1 MDSMALVMEK
11 LARATA
17 MGSSALRSHDISQ
30 VERFEQKL
38 QVLDSLCREAFQE
51 TLHDL
56 YLTIA
61 EKLEKGTEA
70 LSPREREAVE
80 LLFTG
85 EAKYYLKTENSYDD
99 WVAELERLIREL
111 EATRA
116 GGLGSIAD
124 LMHVQALC
132 RDALH
137 VLPELS
143 YYLREKERVALFR
156 QNLDGE
162 LTRESG
168 RMLARMIRDLMSSPR
183 R

>member
-1 MDSMALVMEK
+1 MDSMAVIREK
-11 LARATA
+11 LARTA
-17 MGSSALRSHDISQ
+17 AVGPSALRSQDSAE

-61 EKLEKGTEA
+61 EKLEKGA
-70 LSPREREAVE
+70 APLSAREREAIE

-99 WVAELERLIREL
+99 WVAELQRLVREL
-111 EATRA
+111 EATGA
-116 GGLGSIAD
+116 DGLGSIAD